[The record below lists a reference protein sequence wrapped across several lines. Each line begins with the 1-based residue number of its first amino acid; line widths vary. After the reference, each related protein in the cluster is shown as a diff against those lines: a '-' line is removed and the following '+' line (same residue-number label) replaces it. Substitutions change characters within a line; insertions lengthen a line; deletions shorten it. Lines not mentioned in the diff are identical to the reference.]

1 MSQELDELF
10 NQFCLQDEDS
20 RSKIFCQLQKALSL
34 YQENPFL
41 LDKKLEF
48 YLDQLQELVIDSFTN
63 QAKNGETCILSLKL
77 IYHFVVVRGKR
88 TVSLF
93 LRHDLQ
99 NVWLLKHL
107 QQLLLAD
114 VDWQVQ
120 SVSFLW
126 LSQFLL
132 LPFSFA
138 NGTQY
143 SKSFFDL
150 CIEIAT
156 EALSSN
162 APIQKI
168 VGLFLGVVYSRPE
181 YEIESLLC
189 IAFQQSEHLVSWLC
203 LTCRRLDY
211 CIQVCII

>member
-1 MSQELDELF
+1 M
-10 NQFCLQDEDS
+10 
-20 RSKIFCQLQKALSL
+20 
-34 YQENPFL
+34 
-41 LDKKLEF
+41 
-48 YLDQLQELVIDSFTN
+48 
-63 QAKNGETCILSLKL
+63 
-77 IYHFVVVRGKR
+77 
-88 TVSLF
+88 
-93 LRHDLQ
+93 
-99 NVWLLKHL
+99 WLLKHL

-114 VDWQVQ
+114 VDWQVR

-138 NGTQY
+138 DGTQY

-150 CIEIAT
+150 CAEIAT

-181 YEIESLLC
+181 YEIESLFC
-189 IAFQQSEHLVSWLC
+189 NRIPAVGTLVSWLC
-203 LTCRRLDY
+203 LTCRRLDF